1 MQPLT
6 VDEVVKKI
14 NEKLDEAE
22 DFLEEMEKT
31 QEDHRLF
38 RHRLSAF
45 LSAAN
50 SVIEIIEAQG
60 TLYAHQRGK
69 SATFESWLVG
79 EEVQF
84 RTPYRG
90 KSKNPKPKGT
100 NAVWV
105 YLRQARHDTIH
116 LEQVNPSDKIAG
128 KILHGLFKLQDRSE
142 ADPPSIP
149 VSVQKNKKIW
159 RFTEVEVFD
168 VN

>member
-6 VDEVVKKI
+6 VSEVIKKI

-60 TLYAHQRGK
+60 TLYALQRGK
-69 SATFESWLVG
+69 KAVFINWFAG
-79 EEVQF
+79 EEDQF

-90 KSKNPKPKGT
+90 KSKSPKPKGT
-100 NAVWV
+100 NVSWV
-105 YLRQARHDTIH
+105 YLRQARHDSIH
-116 LEQVNPSDKIAG
+116 LELV
-128 KILHGLFKLQDRSE
+128 
-142 ADPPSIP
+142 
-149 VSVQKNKKIW
+149 
-159 RFTEVEVFD
+159 
-168 VN
+168 